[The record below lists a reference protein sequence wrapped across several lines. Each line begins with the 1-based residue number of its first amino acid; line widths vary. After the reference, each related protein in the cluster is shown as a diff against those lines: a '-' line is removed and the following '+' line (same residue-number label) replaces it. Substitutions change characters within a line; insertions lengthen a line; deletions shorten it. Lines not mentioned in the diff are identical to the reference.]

1 MAYHPAEVQQ
11 KLNESIDWKNE
22 ITTGYL
28 SDIFKLVFGDRFF
41 FQENVFYCYN
51 GVYWEKDNRQNSI
64 INNFIDKD
72 YYKMLIDNILDYE
85 KIFMDDAIESGMEKT
100 LIKAHTELIS
110 KQKKNLLSLIS
121 INYREGLVK
130 DVKNKLYRDD
140 IIFDINPYL
149 FAFKNKIFDISLNEF
164 VEPKPEYYICQTTG
178 YNYYEDKN
186 KKALMKELNVLID
199 SIFPDKHIKKL
210 YLTILSTGLS
220 GIPLEKFV
228 ISNGSGGNG
237 KGLLNE
243 LVQHTIGEY
252 AYVLPSIILLH
263 PIKVGG
269 NPETA
274 NLNNKRLVISR
285 EPDAKFKFNCST
297 IKELVGGNEIN
308 ARTLYSDKTTTNLK
322 MTFVMEC
329 NEKPKLNETS
339 DALSRRI
346 IDIPFKSRFVD
357 KKIFDKLNDD
367 QRINVSIINPFFK
380 TREFKDK
387 YRIILFEI
395 LRDYFKIYKDNSS
408 ILPIT
413 DDIIERNEDYMK
425 NCDEMFCWF
434 DENYIYSNNEEDI
447 IQLKEVYD
455 IYKMSDIYINSSK
468 EVKRLFSYKN
478 FIKGIENNTFLKP
491 YIRKS
496 STGVY
501 IMIKMKKNEE
511 DNSMI
516 SQIIDK
522 MEEEDIINTEEEE
535 KQEKIKEQILIEKI
549 ERKQERKRPILK
561 KEYSNNYNVLDEG
574 ISVKF

>member
-1 MAYHPAEVQQ
+1 MAYQPAEVQQ
-11 KLNESIDWKNE
+11 KLNQFIDWKND

-28 SDIFKLVFGDRFF
+28 SDIFKSVFGDRFF
-41 FQENVFYCYN
+41 LQENVFYCYN

-72 YYKMLIDNILDYE
+72 YYKMLIDNIIDYE
-85 KIFMDDAIESGMEKT
+85 KQFMDEAIESGMEKT
-100 LIKAHTELIS
+100 LIKAHTELIA
-110 KQKKNLLSLIS
+110 KQKKNLLSLRS

-140 IIFDINPYL
+140 IVFDIHPYL
-149 FAFKNKIFDISLNEF
+149 FAFKNKIFDISINEF

-186 KKALMKELNVLID
+186 TKQLKQELNKIID
-199 SIFPDKHIKKL
+199 TIFPDKHIKKL
-210 YLTILSTGLS
+210 YLTILSTAMC
-220 GIPLEKFV
+220 GIPLEKFI

-252 AYVLPSIILLH
+252 AYILPSIILLH
-263 PIKVGG
+263 PIKIGG
-269 NPETA
+269 SPETA

-285 EPDAKFKFNCST
+285 EPDTKFKFNCAT
-297 IKELVGGNEIN
+297 IKELVGGTEIN
-308 ARTLYSDKTTTNLK
+308 ARTLYSDKTKTNLQ
-322 MTFVMEC
+322 MTFIMEC

-357 KKIFDKLNDD
+357 KKIYDKLNDD
-367 QRINVSIINPFFK
+367 QKINVSLTNTFFK

-395 LRDYFKIYKDNSS
+395 LRIYFKDYYDNNSV
-408 ILPIT
+408 LPIT
-413 DDIIERNEDYMK
+413 DDIIERNEEYMK

-434 DENYIYSNNEEDI
+434 DENYKYSNNEEDI

-455 IYKMSDIYINSSK
+455 IYKMSDKYINSSK
-468 EVKRLFSYKN
+468 EEKRIFSYKN

-491 YIRKS
+491 YIKKS
-496 STGVY
+496 PTGVY
-501 IMIKMKKNEE
+501 IMIKMKKNDDDNNQIEE
-511 DNSMI
+511 L
-516 SQIIDK
+516 
-522 MEEEDIINTEEEE
+522 EEDILNTEEEDE
-535 KQEKIKEQILIEKI
+535 QEKIKAQKLVQKL
-549 ERKQERKRPILK
+549 ERKDERKKINK
-561 KEYSNNYNVLDEG
+561 KKTIEDDFNILDEG